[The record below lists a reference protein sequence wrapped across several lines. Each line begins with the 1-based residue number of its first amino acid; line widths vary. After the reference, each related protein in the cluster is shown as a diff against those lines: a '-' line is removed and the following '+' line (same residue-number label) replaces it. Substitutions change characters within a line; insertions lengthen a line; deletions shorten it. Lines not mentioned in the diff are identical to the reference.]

1 MFKWLFGMRD
11 WMSRCCFQ
19 GYLYKK
25 STKPLNKE
33 WKKKYV
39 ALSDDGKIIY
49 HPSLHVS
56 IQTSVTS
63 LVLSGHLITFDVDGN
78 IDADINA
85 NCERT
90 YIFFLSR

>member
-1 MFKWLFGMRD
+1 MLH
-11 WMSRCCFQ
+11 CCFQ

-56 IQTSVTS
+56 DRTS
-63 LVLSGHLITFDVDGN
+63 LTSSAQKRQDDRRRQ
-78 IDADINA
+78 
-85 NCERT
+85 CS
-90 YIFFLSR
+90 FLRNLTLKET

>member
-1 MFKWLFGMRD
+1 MSD
-11 WMSRCCFQ
+11 WMLHCCFQ

-56 IQTSVTS
+56 TRTSVTS
-63 LVLSGHLITFDVDGN
+63 SILNWQGDRWRSPQKKLNFAWRISGKLLMHFIQQPFN
-78 IDADINA
+78 
-85 NCERT
+85 
-90 YIFFLSR
+90 

>member
-1 MFKWLFGMRD
+1 
-11 WMSRCCFQ
+11 MSNCCLQ

-39 ALSDDGKIIY
+39 ALSDNGKIIY

-56 IQTSVTS
+56 VRTCVTLSVHKTAG
-63 LVLSGHLITFDVDGN
+63 LQRLPKKEFMLALKVTKYLREEF
-78 IDADINA
+78 
-85 NCERT
+85 
-90 YIFFLSR
+90 